1 MTRRYRSRVLP
12 PRARNRLLTEPQ
24 RADKCD
30 TRCRETPRTVSP
42 DAEETYFV
50 DMNKLLNQSKA
61 GKEAQD
67 FLKKK
72 IITGDKKFKE
82 EGESLKK
89 EEIDLIAKKKTLSAD
104 EYKKKLNQL
113 REKNIKFQRKRTNFT
128 RAIATQRADARN
140 RLLKALDPILTKYM
154 SENNVQII
162 IYRKYIVVAQSKLD
176 LTDKILEIFNKEL
189 KSLNLK

>member
-1 MTRRYRSRVLP
+1 MRYLKIIFFVFLILNFYNLSF
-12 PRARNRLLTEPQ
+12 
-24 RADKCD
+24 
-30 TRCRETPRTVSP
+30 
-42 DAEETYFV
+42 AEEAYFI
-50 DMNKLLNQSKA
+50 DMSKLLNQSEA
-61 GKEAQD
+61 GKEAQH

-72 IITGDKKFKE
+72 IITEDKKIKE
-82 EGESLKK
+82 EGELLKK

-128 RAIATQRADARN
+128 RTITTQKADARN
-140 RLLKALDPILTKYM
+140 RLLKAIDPILTKFM
-154 SENNVQII
+154 SENNVQIV
-162 IYRKYIVVAQSKLD
+162 IYRKYIVMANSKLD

>member
-1 MTRRYRSRVLP
+1 MRYLKIIFFVFLILNFYNLSF
-12 PRARNRLLTEPQ
+12 
-24 RADKCD
+24 
-30 TRCRETPRTVSP
+30 
-42 DAEETYFV
+42 AEETYFI
-50 DMNKLLNQSKA
+50 DMKKLLNHSKA

-72 IITGDKKFKE
+72 IITEDKKIKK

-89 EEIDLIAKKKTLSAD
+89 EEIDLITKKKTLSAD

-113 REKNIKFQRKRTNFT
+113 REKNIKFQKKRTNFT
-128 RAIATQRADARN
+128 KEIATQRADARN

>member
-1 MTRRYRSRVLP
+1 MRYLKIIFFVLLIL
-12 PRARNRLLTEPQ
+12 NFYNL
-24 RADKCD
+24 
-30 TRCRETPRTVSP
+30 SF
-42 DAEETYFV
+42 AEETYFI

-72 IITGDKKFKE
+72 IITGDKKFRE
-82 EGESLKK
+82 EGGLLKK

-104 EYKKKLNQL
+104 EYKKTLNKL
-113 REKNIKFQRKRTNFT
+113 REKNVKFQRKRANFT
-128 RAIATQRADARN
+128 TAIATQRAEARN

>member
-1 MTRRYRSRVLP
+1 MRYLKIIFF
-12 PRARNRLLTEPQ
+12 LLLILNFYNL
-24 RADKCD
+24 
-30 TRCRETPRTVSP
+30 SF
-42 DAEETYFV
+42 AEETYFI

-72 IITGDKKFKE
+72 IITRDKKFKE
-82 EGESLKK
+82 EGEVLKK

-104 EYKKKLNQL
+104 EYKKTLNQL
-113 REKNIKFQRKRTNFT
+113 REKNVKFQRKRANFT

-140 RLLKALDPILTKYM
+140 RLMQGLDPILTKYM
-154 SENNVQII
+154 SENNIQII
-162 IYRKYIVVAQSKLD
+162 IYKKYVAMANSKLD
-176 LTDKILEIFNKEL
+176 LTDKIIEILNKEL

>member
-1 MTRRYRSRVLP
+1 MRYLKIIFFVLLIL
-12 PRARNRLLTEPQ
+12 NFYNL
-24 RADKCD
+24 
-30 TRCRETPRTVSP
+30 SF
-42 DAEETYFV
+42 AEETYFI
-50 DMNKLLNQSKA
+50 DMQKLLNQSKA

-82 EGESLKK
+82 EAKLLKK
-89 EEIDLIAKKKTLSAD
+89 EEIDLIAKKKTLSTD
-104 EYKKKLNQL
+104 EYKKTLSQL
-113 REKNIKFQRKRTNFT
+113 REKNVKFQKERADFT

-140 RLLKALDPILTKYM
+140 KLLKALDPILTKYM

-176 LTDKILEIFNKEL
+176 LTDKVLEIFNKEL

>member
-1 MTRRYRSRVLP
+1 MRYLKIIFFVLLILNFYNLSF
-12 PRARNRLLTEPQ
+12 A
-24 RADKCD
+24 K
-30 TRCRETPRTVSP
+30 
-42 DAEETYFV
+42 ETYFI
-50 DMNKLLNQSKA
+50 DMSKLLNQSKA

-82 EGESLKK
+82 EGELLKK
-89 EEIDLIAKKKTLSAD
+89 EEIDLIAKKKTLSTD
-104 EYKKKLNQL
+104 EYKKILNQL
-113 REKNIKFQRKRTNFT
+113 REKNIKFQRKRASFT
-128 RAIATQRADARN
+128 TEITTQRVEARS
-140 RLLKALDPILTKYM
+140 RLLKTLDSILTKYM

-176 LTDKILEIFNKEL
+176 LTDKILEILNKEL

>member
-1 MTRRYRSRVLP
+1 MRYLKIIFFVFLILNFYNLSF
-12 PRARNRLLTEPQ
+12 AGEAYFIDMQ
-24 RADKCD
+24 RI
-30 TRCRETPRTVSP
+30 
-42 DAEETYFV
+42 
-50 DMNKLLNQSKA
+50 LNQSKA

-72 IITGDKKFKE
+72 IITGDKNFKE
-82 EGESLKK
+82 EGELLKK

-113 REKNIKFQRKRTNFT
+113 REKNIKFQKKRTNIT

-140 RLLKALDPILTKYM
+140 RLLKALDPILRKYM

-162 IYRKYIVVAQSKLD
+162 IYRKYIVMAQSKLD

>member
-1 MTRRYRSRVLP
+1 MRYLKIIFFVLLIFNFYNFSF
-12 PRARNRLLTEPQ
+12 A
-24 RADKCD
+24 K
-30 TRCRETPRTVSP
+30 
-42 DAEETYFV
+42 ETYFI

-72 IITGDKKFKE
+72 IIAGDKKFKN

-89 EEIDLIAKKKTLSAD
+89 EEIDLIARKKTLSAD
-104 EYKKKLNQL
+104 EYKKILNQL
-113 REKNIKFQRKRTNFT
+113 RERNIKFQRKRTNFT
-128 RAIATQRADARN
+128 TEIARQRADARN

-176 LTDKILEIFNKEL
+176 LTDKVLEILNKEL

>member
-1 MTRRYRSRVLP
+1 MRYLKIIFFVFLILNFYNLSF
-12 PRARNRLLTEPQ
+12 AGEAYFIDMQ
-24 RADKCD
+24 RI
-30 TRCRETPRTVSP
+30 
-42 DAEETYFV
+42 
-50 DMNKLLNQSKA
+50 LNQSKA

-72 IITGDKKFKE
+72 ITTEDKKIKK
-82 EGESLKK
+82 EGELLKK
-89 EEIDLIAKKKTLSAD
+89 EEIDLITKKKTLSAD

-113 REKNIKFQRKRTNFT
+113 REKNIKFQKKRTNIT

-140 RLLKALDPILTKYM
+140 RLLKALDPILRKYM